1 MSWRKELREIRRERD
16 ELMRRDAVLRKDL
29 KWQFANVLVYVLIA
43 DQIVSLIGRLIGGQP
58 PRRTPGRS
66 RKASAG

>member
-16 ELMRRDAVLRKDL
+16 DLMRRGTELRRDL
-29 KWQFANVLVYVLIA
+29 KWQFANALVYFLIA
-43 DQIVSLIGRLIGGQP
+43 DQVVSLIGRLIGGQP
-58 PRRTPGRS
+58 PRRTTGRS